1 MCPIC
6 FASTA
11 LLVASAT
18 SAGGVT
24 ALAARNF
31 VNGRKQR
38 KRKEQKYEHSSN
50 RNGSRSRVG
59 S

>member
-11 LLVASAT
+11 LLIASAT

-24 ALAARNF
+24 ALAAMNF
-31 VNGRKQR
+31 FNGRKQR
-38 KRKEQKYEHSSN
+38 EPKEQQYEHSSN
-50 RNGSRSRVG
+50 KNRSRSCAG